1 MGYVFITSACF
12 GCGRIFTYHPN
23 RVPSI
28 RHEGSRKPICRAC
41 VERANPMRIKNG
53 LEPIV
58 PLPGAYEPADENEVD
73 WSDHD

>member
-1 MGYVFITSACF
+1 MGYVYITSACF
-12 GCGRIFTYHPN
+12 GCGYLFSYHPN

-28 RHEGSRKPICRAC
+28 GYQGARRPICRAC
-41 VERANPMRIKNG
+41 VERANPERIKNG

-58 PLPGAYEPADENEVD
+58 PLSGAYEAADETEVD